1 MRILL
6 NVLAIVAIIATV
18 YFTLYSFTIISKLQS
33 TYIVI
38 AYISIMTITAM
49 TIISTFITVLKE
61 MNKR

>member
-1 MRILL
+1 MKVLL
-6 NVLAIVAIIATV
+6 NVLAIIAIIATV

-38 AYISIMTITAM
+38 AYTSVVMITAM

-61 MNKR
+61 MNKK